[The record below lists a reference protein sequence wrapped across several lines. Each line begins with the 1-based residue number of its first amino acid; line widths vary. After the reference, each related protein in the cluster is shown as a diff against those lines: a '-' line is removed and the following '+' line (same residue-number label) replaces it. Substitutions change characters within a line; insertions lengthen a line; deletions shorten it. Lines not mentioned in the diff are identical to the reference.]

1 MRIGVLGI
9 TNTIGHEVSTR
20 LTFLG
25 HDVVALGRTP
35 GPNSNQFVR
44 FDLSCPITQLDVD
57 LDAVVMLSWIGSP
70 RDASTMNLNVSGY
83 RVIAAWLR
91 TTGIH
96 PVFVSSVTASSESR
110 SLHSRAKAEVESLFD
125 GWGSVV
131 QLGQVVD
138 KFGKVAGRSAR
149 VSSFLASCGSIFR
162 TELAIPIVH
171 LDHVVDEICSLAV
184 HRNVVVNQMVD
195 EVIRVSGPSKA
206 SLTVSSKFVETMI
219 KSLLVF
225 SPSRRLDALDRWY
238 ALVDSQ
244 QRY

>member
-1 MRIGVLGI
+1 MLGT
-9 TNTIGHEVSTR
+9 TNAIGHEVSTR
-20 LTFLG
+20 LSLLG

-35 GPNSNQFVR
+35 GPHINKFVR
-44 FDLSCPITQLDVD
+44 FDLSCPTTQLDTD
-57 LDAVVMLSWIGSP
+57 LDAIVMLSWIGSP

-83 RVIAAWLR
+83 RMIADWLR
-91 TTGIH
+91 TMGIH
-96 PVFVSSVTASSESR
+96 PVFVSSVTAFSESR
-110 SLHSRAKAEVESLFD
+110 SFHSRAKAEVESLFG

-149 VSSFLASCGSIFR
+149 ASSFLATCGSIFR
-162 TELAIPIVH
+162 TELAIPIVR

-184 HRNVVVNQMVD
+184 HKNVVVNQLVD
-195 EVIRVSGPSKA
+195 EVIRVGGLSKA
-206 SLTVSSKFVETMI
+206 ALNVSSKFIETSI
-219 KSLLVF
+219 KSLLVL
-225 SPSRRLDALDRWY
+225 SPSRRLDVLDRWY